1 MSQGL
6 IQLHLGIKADP
17 IEYRYSYEWLFRL
30 LADEGIQHL
39 QLGTFF
45 EIYQLPD
52 EFFLQLKRQAD
63 EYGVCISSIFTAHRE
78 LGGFFRGEL
87 GFVQVARRNFE
98 RLIEVGGL
106 LGVTSVGSNPGAA
119 MRDLMGLK
127 EQGTRCY
134 IEHMKELMVCAH
146 KKGVPVLGIEPMSC
160 LAEPPTTPDEI
171 RGMAEELLEYHAA
184 NPETTSRIGYC
195 LDVSHGYANRDKQVV
210 WDNMQLLDA
219 ALPYTTEL
227 HLKNTDALYNSTF
240 GFSVEQRKKGIVD
253 IPAIRDYLYAHSDRL
268 PVRDLIGYLEIG
280 GPKTGRDYS
289 DCHLEHDLR
298 TSLRYL
304 KEAFLAEQPHKSESH
319 PNVISPEP
327 CTPRPRQVEI
337 APSMMCADLCHLEA
351 DVRRLEAL
359 GIEYLHMDIMDAHFV
374 PNMPLGLETL
384 RRLRPKTALPF
395 DAHLMVENNSFFI
408 RELVQIGVQLISVH
422 AETCLHLDRT
432 LSLIRDHGVRA
443 GVALNPAT
451 PLSVLEYVLE
461 KTDFVLLM
469 TVNPGYAGQKLV
481 PSTLEKIA
489 QCREMID
496 RSGLKIAIQVDG
508 NVSFENI
515 PKMVAAG
522 ADILVAGTSSLF
534 HAGATLRENLVKT
547 DEAIRAG
554 ITMRKDGSLVHHV

>member
-78 LGGFFRGEL
+78 LGGFFRGEP

-134 IEHMKELMVCAH
+134 IEHMKELMVYAH

-432 LSLIRDHGVRA
+432 LSQIRDHGVRA

-451 PLSVLEYVLE
+451 PLSVLEYVLD